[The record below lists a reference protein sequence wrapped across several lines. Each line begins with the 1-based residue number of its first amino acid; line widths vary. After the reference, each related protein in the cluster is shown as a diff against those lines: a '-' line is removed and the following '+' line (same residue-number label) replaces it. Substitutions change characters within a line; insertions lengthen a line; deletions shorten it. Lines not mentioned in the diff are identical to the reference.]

1 MIRCEDLSERMPVL
15 AAGAEWTA
23 PESNHLAAC
32 PACTS
37 EWLVVVA
44 AGRLG
49 GQAPRLDPKV
59 VASRVL
65 ERLRAEGTP
74 ATGSATERRQPRS
87 RSARWLAAGLA
98 AAAAL
103 ALAIGVGRDDG
114 ALNRDLPRPQAELP
128 LTELEG
134 LTGAEL
140 EEIMAQLEVDDIG
153 SGGEPGLAD
162 LTNDELE
169 RLLRSW
175 EG

>member
-1 MIRCEDLSERMPVL
+1 MMRCEDLSERMPAL

-23 PESNHLAAC
+23 PESSHLGTC

-44 AGRLG
+44 VGRLG

-74 ATGSATERRQPRS
+74 VSGSVTERRQPRS
-87 RSARWLAAGLA
+87 RSVRWLAAGLA

-114 ALNRDLPRPQAELP
+114 APNRGLSLPQAEML

-140 EEIMAQLEVDDIG
+140 EEIMVQLEVDDIG
-153 SGGEPGLAD
+153 SGGDPGLAD
-162 LTNDELE
+162 LTNEELD